1 MKRVIGLMLVLGLVS
16 AASAGTIYTT
26 EASFLSAIGP
36 TYLLEDFNAYT
47 YGSFTGFTLN
57 LGPQNGY
64 AGVVQCD
71 PATDFLWSGNGDMS
85 TNSAASLLHVTFQNS
100 PNPVYAV
107 GGWFYGSD
115 INGNFMTNVQVVLT
129 ASDGTNYQFSP
140 PVRQTFIGV
149 VSAVPLTWF
158 KVDALDTPAT
168 SWATMD
174 HFYIAPEPAALAML
188 ALGLLL
194 RRR

>member
-1 MKRVIGLMLVLGLVS
+1 MKRVIGLMLVLGLV
-16 AASAGTIYTT
+16 AGASAGTIYTT
-26 EASFLSAIGP
+26 EASFLGAIGP
-36 TYLLEDFNAYT
+36 SFLLEDFNAYT

-85 TNSAASLLHVTFQNS
+85 TNSASSKLHVTFQNS

-107 GGWFYGSD
+107 GGWFYGGD
-115 INGNFMTNVQVVLT
+115 INGNFMANVQVVLT
-129 ASDGTNYQFSP
+129 ASDGTNYQFVP
-140 PVRQTFIGV
+140 PVRQTFVGV
-149 VSAVPLTWF
+149 VSTVPLTWF
-158 KVDALDTPAT
+158 KIDALDTPTT